1 MVFLTAK
8 QNQKRQ
14 GFQFN
19 WIEYIHAGH
28 KKKMIKII
36 FSWLFFDKN
45 CVFEKQFTTHEENQL
60 KNII

>member
-28 KKKMIKII
+28 KKKMIKSY
-36 FSWLFFDKN
+36 FPDYFLTKN